1 MAWKRN
7 EPQQPT
13 ATPSPEPARPSPRP
27 RESATIGASIR
38 IKGDLS
44 GDEDLLIQGQIQ
56 GQIKLKSHNVT
67 VGPSG
72 RVRADIQGRV
82 IRVEGEVDGNL
93 FGEEEIV
100 IRSSGRVQG
109 NLQAPRVT
117 LENGSNFK
125 GSIDMDAGG
134 GQQRPAAPKPAPIPS
149 PKPGSEGCHRHVGRG
164 RGGAGRDRQATL
176 PPH

>member
-7 EPQQPT
+7 EPQPPAPAPPQP
-13 ATPSPEPARPSPRP
+13 AARPVRKPA
-27 RESATIGASIR
+27 ESATIGASIR

-44 GDEDLLIQGQIQ
+44 GDEDLLVQGQIQ

-72 RVRADIQGRV
+72 RVKADIHGRT
-82 IRVEGEVDGNL
+82 IRVEGEVVGNL
-93 FGEEEIV
+93 FGEEEVV
-100 IRSSGRVQG
+100 IRASGRVQG

-125 GSIDMDAGG
+125 GSIDMDAGNRQPTAG
-134 GQQRPAAPKPAPIPS
+134 PQPTPAPP
-149 PKPGSEGCHRHVGRG
+149 PQAAT
-164 RGGAGRDRQATL
+164 GAKLAADHGKG
-176 PPH
+176 

>member
-7 EPQQPT
+7 EPNAPT
-13 ATPSPEPARPSPRP
+13 GSAPPPVARPPKRSG
-27 RESATIGASIR
+27 ESATIGASIR

-56 GQIKLKSHNVT
+56 GTIKLESHNVT

-72 RVRADIQGRV
+72 RVKADIHGRT

-93 FGEEEIV
+93 FGQEEII
-100 IRSSGRVQG
+100 IRASGRVQG

-117 LENGSNFK
+117 LENGSSFK

-134 GQQRPAAPKPAPIPS
+134 QQRPAATKPAAGPAPKPAAGSAPATE
-149 PKPGSEGCHRHVGRG
+149 PGKG
-164 RGGAGRDRQATL
+164 
-176 PPH
+176 

>member
-7 EPQQPT
+7 EPQPHAAPPVQP
-13 ATPSPEPARPSPRP
+13 AAPPARRST
-27 RESATIGASIR
+27 ESATIGASIR

-56 GQIKLKSHNVT
+56 GKIKLQSHNVT

-72 RVRADIQGRV
+72 RVKADIHGRT

-100 IRSSGRVQG
+100 IRASGRVQG

-134 GQQRPAAPKPAPIPS
+134 GQRPAAAKPAA
-149 PKPGSEGCHRHVGRG
+149 GAAT
-164 RGGAGRDRQATL
+164 AGRPASE
-176 PPH
+176 PSKG

>member
-7 EPQQPT
+7 EPPPPAAPPPQSVPQP
-13 ATPSPEPARPSPRP
+13 SRRPG
-27 RESATIGASIR
+27 ESATIGASIR

-44 GDEDLLIQGQIQ
+44 GDEDLLVQGQIQ
-56 GQIKLKSHNVT
+56 GTIKLQSHNVT

-72 RVRADIQGRV
+72 RVKADIRGRT

-93 FGEEEIV
+93 YGEEEIV
-100 IRSSGRVQG
+100 IRASGRVQG

-125 GSIDMDAGG
+125 GSIDMDAA
-134 GQQRPAAPKPAPIPS
+134 GQRQPATARPAARPAPSPAVGSKLATDPS
-149 PKPGSEGCHRHVGRG
+149 KG
-164 RGGAGRDRQATL
+164 
-176 PPH
+176 

>member
-7 EPQQPT
+7 EPESPIGS
-13 ATPSPEPARPSPRP
+13 TPPAAPRP
-27 RESATIGASIR
+27 PQKTGESATIGASIR

-44 GDEDLLIQGQIQ
+44 GDENLLIQGQIQ
-56 GQIKLKSHNVT
+56 GKIKLKSHNVT

-72 RVRADIQGRV
+72 RVKADIHGRT

-100 IRSSGRVQG
+100 IRASGRVQG

-125 GSIDMDAGG
+125 GSIDMDAEGKKG
-134 GQQRPAAPKPAPIPS
+134 PPAAATKPAPRPT
-149 PKPGSEGCHRHVGRG
+149 VG
-164 RGGAGRDRQATL
+164 ATL
-176 PPH
+176 ATDPSKG

>member
-7 EPQQPT
+7 EPQPPAASPPQP
-13 ATPSPEPARPSPRP
+13 APQPARRP
-27 RESATIGASIR
+27 GDSATIGASIR

-44 GDEDLLIQGQIQ
+44 GDEDLLVQGQIQ
-56 GQIKLKSHNVT
+56 GTIKLQSHNVT

-72 RVRADIQGRV
+72 RVKADIRGRT

-93 FGEEEIV
+93 YGEEEIV
-100 IRSSGRVQG
+100 IRASGRVQG

-125 GSIDMDAGG
+125 GSIDMDAA
-134 GQQRPAAPKPAPIPS
+134 GQRQPAAAGPAARPAPSPAVGAKPATGPS
-149 PKPGSEGCHRHVGRG
+149 KG
-164 RGGAGRDRQATL
+164 
-176 PPH
+176 

>member
-7 EPQQPT
+7 EPEPT
-13 ATPSPEPARPSPRP
+13 TTAPPAPAARPVRRSG
-27 RESATIGASIR
+27 ETATIGASIR

-56 GQIKLKSHNVT
+56 GQIKLQSHNVT
-67 VGPSG
+67 VGQSG
-72 RVRADIQGRV
+72 RVKADIHGRN

-100 IRSSGRVQG
+100 IRASGRVQG

-125 GSIDMDAGG
+125 GSIDMDAA
-134 GQQRPAAPKPAPIPS
+134 GQGRPAAAKPAPGATPA
-149 PKPGSEGCHRHVGRG
+149 PGSDAKPA
-164 RGGAGRDRQATL
+164 AG
-176 PPH
+176 PSKG

>member
-7 EPQQPT
+7 EPE
-13 ATPSPEPARPSPRP
+13 TPAAAPAPPAARPAQRTG
-27 RESATIGASIR
+27 ESATIGTSIR

-44 GDEDLLIQGQIQ
+44 GDEDLLIQGKIQ
-56 GQIKLKSHNVT
+56 GKIKLQSHNVT

-72 RVRADIQGRV
+72 RVKADIRGRT

-100 IRSSGRVQG
+100 IRASGRVQG

-134 GQQRPAAPKPAPIPS
+134 QQRPAAARPAAAPAPKPAVGGTPAPEPS
-149 PKPGSEGCHRHVGRG
+149 KG
-164 RGGAGRDRQATL
+164 
-176 PPH
+176 

>member
-7 EPQQPT
+7 ESETPTRSTPQP
-13 ATPSPEPARPSPRP
+13 AAPPSRSTGQ
-27 RESATIGASIR
+27 SATIGASIR

-56 GQIKLKSHNVT
+56 GKIKLQSHNVT

-72 RVRADIQGRV
+72 RVKADIRGRT

-93 FGEEEIV
+93 YGEEEIV

-125 GSIDMDAGG
+125 GSIDMDAET
-134 GQQRPAAPKPAPIPS
+134 QKRPAAAGSPTPAPRPAAAAKLAPDAS
-149 PKPGSEGCHRHVGRG
+149 KS
-164 RGGAGRDRQATL
+164 
-176 PPH
+176 

>member
-7 EPQQPT
+7 EPETPTRSTPQP
-13 ATPSPEPARPSPRP
+13 AAPPSRSTGQ
-27 RESATIGASIR
+27 SATIGASIR

-56 GQIKLKSHNVT
+56 GKIKLQSHNVT

-72 RVRADIQGRV
+72 RVKADIRGRT

-93 FGEEEIV
+93 YGEEEIV

-117 LENGSNFK
+117 LENGSSFK
-125 GSIDMDAGG
+125 GSIDMDAE
-134 GQQRPAAPKPAPIPS
+134 GQKGPAAVKPTTPAPRPAAPAKLAPDPS
-149 PKPGSEGCHRHVGRG
+149 KG
-164 RGGAGRDRQATL
+164 
-176 PPH
+176 

>member
-7 EPQQPT
+7 EPETPT
-13 ATPSPEPARPSPRP
+13 APAPQPAARPPQRSRGA
-27 RESATIGASIR
+27 ATIGASIR

-56 GQIKLKSHNVT
+56 GKIKLQSHNVT

-72 RVRADIQGRV
+72 RVKADIHGRN

-93 FGEEEIV
+93 FGQEEIV
-100 IRSSGRVQG
+100 IRASGRVQG

-125 GSIDMDAGG
+125 GSIDMDASASS
-134 GQQRPAAPKPAPIPS
+134 RPAAPKPPTGPAA
-149 PKPGSEGCHRHVGRG
+149 
-164 RGGAGRDRQATL
+164 GANLAADPNKG
-176 PPH
+176 

>member
-7 EPQQPT
+7 EPPLPDGSPPP
-13 ATPSPEPARPSPRP
+13 ATPQPPRRPG
-27 RESATIGASIR
+27 ESATIGASIR

-56 GQIKLKSHNVT
+56 GKVKLQSHNVT

-72 RVRADIQGRV
+72 RVKADIRGKT

-117 LENGSNFK
+117 LENGSSFK

-134 GQQRPAAPKPAPIPS
+134 QQRPAAAKPAPP
-149 PKPGSEGCHRHVGRG
+149 PAANA
-164 RGGAGRDRQATL
+164 GGGVTSATDSSKG
-176 PPH
+176 

>member
-7 EPQQPT
+7 EPESPIGSTPPAAPQPPQRT
-13 ATPSPEPARPSPRP
+13 G
-27 RESATIGASIR
+27 ESATIGASIR

-44 GDEDLLIQGQIQ
+44 GDENLLIQGQIQ
-56 GQIKLKSHNVT
+56 GKIKLKSHNVT

-72 RVRADIQGRV
+72 RVKADIHGRT

-100 IRSSGRVQG
+100 IRASGRVQG

-125 GSIDMDAGG
+125 GSIDMDAEGKKG
-134 GQQRPAAPKPAPIPS
+134 PQAAATKPAPRPT
-149 PKPGSEGCHRHVGRG
+149 VG
-164 RGGAGRDRQATL
+164 ATL
-176 PPH
+176 ATDPSKG

>member
-7 EPQQPT
+7 ETNAP
-13 ATPSPEPARPSPRP
+13 AGSTPSPIAPPAKRTG
-27 RESATIGASIR
+27 ESATIGASIR

-56 GQIKLKSHNVT
+56 GTIKLKSHNVT

-72 RVRADIQGRV
+72 RVKADIRGRT
-82 IRVEGEVDGNL
+82 IRVDGEVDGNL

-117 LENGSNFK
+117 LENGSSFK

-134 GQQRPAAPKPAPIPS
+134 QQPPLAPQPAASPAPKS
-149 PKPGSEGCHRHVGRG
+149 AA
-164 RGGAGRDRQATL
+164 GATPANNSSKG
-176 PPH
+176 

>member
-7 EPQQPT
+7 EPQPPPAAPPAPAPQPSRRSGE
-13 ATPSPEPARPSPRP
+13 A
-27 RESATIGASIR
+27 ATIGSSIR

-56 GQIKLKSHNVT
+56 GKIKLQSHNVT
-67 VGPSG
+67 VGQSG
-72 RVRADIQGRV
+72 RVKADIRGRN

-100 IRSSGRVQG
+100 IRASGRVQG

-125 GSIDMDAGG
+125 GSIDMDSAG
-134 GQQRPAAPKPAPIPS
+134 QSRPPAAKPAPRS
-149 PKPGSEGCHRHVGRG
+149 APGPT
-164 RGGAGRDRQATL
+164 GGAPL
-176 PPH
+176 PTDARKG

>member
-7 EPQQPT
+7 EPEPP
-13 ATPSPEPARPSPRP
+13 APSPPPPVAKPARPAK
-27 RESATIGASIR
+27 ESATIGASIR

-56 GQIKLKSHNVT
+56 GQIKLQSHNVT

-72 RVRADIQGRV
+72 RVKADIHGRT

-100 IRSSGRVQG
+100 IRASGRVQG
-109 NLQAPRVT
+109 NLAGPARDPRERLQLQGQHRHGGRQPAT
-117 LENGSNFK
+117 
-125 GSIDMDAGG
+125 DGG
-134 GQQRPAAPKPAPIPS
+134 GQSPPRRRAASRPPPAAKLATDPS
-149 PKPGSEGCHRHVGRG
+149 KG
-164 RGGAGRDRQATL
+164 
-176 PPH
+176 

>member
-7 EPQQPT
+7 EPQPHT
-13 ATPSPEPARPSPRP
+13 GSPPPPAARPPQRP
-27 RESATIGASIR
+27 GESATIGASIR

-56 GQIKLKSHNVT
+56 GKIKLKSHNVT

-72 RVRADIQGRV
+72 RVKADIQGKT

-100 IRSSGRVQG
+100 IRASGRVQG

-125 GSIDMDAGG
+125 GSIDMDAQ
-134 GQQRPAAPKPAPIPS
+134 GQQRPAAPKPVSPPA
-149 PKPGSEGCHRHVGRG
+149 PKPAVG
-164 RGGAGRDRQATL
+164 ATL
-176 PPH
+176 ATDPSKG

>member
-7 EPQQPT
+7 EPDPPAAPPPQPVSQ
-13 ATPSPEPARPSPRP
+13 PSRQPAD
-27 RESATIGASIR
+27 SATIGASIR

-44 GDEDLLIQGQIQ
+44 GDEDLLVQGQIQ
-56 GQIKLKSHNVT
+56 GTIKLQSHNVT

-72 RVRADIQGRV
+72 RVKADIRGRT

-93 FGEEEIV
+93 YGEEEIV
-100 IRSSGRVQG
+100 IRASGRVQG

-125 GSIDMDAGG
+125 GSIDMDAAGQRKPEAGG
-134 GQQRPAAPKPAPIPS
+134 PAARPVPAAVGAAKLATDPS
-149 PKPGSEGCHRHVGRG
+149 KG
-164 RGGAGRDRQATL
+164 
-176 PPH
+176 

>member
-7 EPQQPT
+7 ELEPPPGST
-13 ATPSPEPARPSPRP
+13 PPATPQPPRRPG
-27 RESATIGASIR
+27 ESATIGTSIR

-56 GQIKLKSHNVT
+56 GKVKLESHNVT

-72 RVRADIQGRV
+72 RVKADIRGRT
-82 IRVEGEVDGNL
+82 IRVEGEVVGNL
-93 FGEEEIV
+93 YGEEEII

-125 GSIDMDAGG
+125 GSIDMDAE
-134 GQQRPAAPKPAPIPS
+134 GQKRPAAPKPPAMPVSSLNAEAKPATAPS
-149 PKPGSEGCHRHVGRG
+149 KG
-164 RGGAGRDRQATL
+164 
-176 PPH
+176 

>member
-7 EPQQPT
+7 EPQPPAAAPPQP
-13 ATPSPEPARPSPRP
+13 APRQS
-27 RESATIGASIR
+27 RRSGESATIGASIR

-56 GQIKLKSHNVT
+56 GQIKLQSHNVT

-72 RVRADIQGRV
+72 RVKADIRGRT

-93 FGEEEIV
+93 YGEEEIV
-100 IRSSGRVQG
+100 IRASGRVQG

-125 GSIDMDAGG
+125 GSIDMDAAS
-134 GQQRPAAPKPAPIPS
+134 QRPLATASPAPGPAAAPA
-149 PKPGSEGCHRHVGRG
+149 
-164 RGGAGRDRQATL
+164 GGAKLATD
-176 PPH
+176 PSKG

>member
-7 EPQQPT
+7 EAQPT
-13 ATPSPEPARPSPRP
+13 TGSPSPSDAGPSRRP

-44 GDEDLLIQGQIQ
+44 GDEDLLIQGQIR
-56 GQIKLKSHNVT
+56 GKIKLQSHNVT

-72 RVRADIQGRV
+72 RVQADIRGKT

-93 FGEEEIV
+93 YGEEEIV
-100 IRSSGRVQG
+100 IRASGRVQG

-125 GSIDMDAGG
+125 GSIDMDAGDK
-134 GQQRPAAPKPAPIPS
+134 QRTPAAKVAGPLAPKPAVGAKLATDPS
-149 PKPGSEGCHRHVGRG
+149 KV
-164 RGGAGRDRQATL
+164 
-176 PPH
+176 

>member
-7 EPQQPT
+7 EPEPQPT
-13 ATPSPEPARPSPRP
+13 TPPAPAARPARNPSG
-27 RESATIGASIR
+27 ETATIGASIR

-56 GQIKLKSHNVT
+56 GKIKLKSHNVT
-67 VGPSG
+67 VGQSG
-72 RVRADIQGRV
+72 RVKADMHGRT

-100 IRSSGRVQG
+100 IRASGRVQG

-125 GSIDMDAGG
+125 GSIDMDAA
-134 GQQRPAAPKPAPIPS
+134 GQGRPAAAKPAARPAPQPAAGATAAADPS
-149 PKPGSEGCHRHVGRG
+149 KS
-164 RGGAGRDRQATL
+164 
-176 PPH
+176 